1 MPATQELYNTPL
13 KVDEG
18 DYQAANVD
26 AIIIGAGI
34 AGLTAAHGIH
44 RAHLSVLVFEA
55 SDSVG
60 GAIRTLRSN
69 GYLVECGPN
78 TLLDT
83 HPEVAT
89 LIEEVSLSDARIFA
103 NDKAKKRFVVRNGVP
118 VPLPTS
124 AGAFLRTPLFSTRAK
139 LRLTA
144 EPFIRKR
151 RTNGEESIASF
162 TTRRLGKEFLDYAID
177 PFVSGVYAGRPER
190 LSVQHAFPK
199 LGEIEERYGSLIIGQ
214 VLGARERKRRA
225 DTAKTSA
232 RMFSFENGLD
242 QLPLAIADALGQ
254 RIRTRCRVRSIN
266 YLDPNWQVEYEDAS
280 GRIRAANANSVVYA
294 SGLQYTSLIAS
305 LGSTAPEIE
314 TVDYPPL
321 NVVALGFRTE
331 DIGHALDGFGLLVPA
346 CEDRFVLGALFSST
360 LFDGRAPVG
369 HALITA
375 FVGGARSPDNASLDD
390 ADLLS
395 ATTQDLTSLLQLK
408 TGPVWH
414 HISRWPKAI
423 PQYNLGYG
431 SVKAALNNI
440 EERHP
445 GLFFAGNYLSGI
457 SVAESIRSGVTASE
471 HVESFIRKSQP
482 VVI

>member
-1 MPATQELYNTPL
+1 MIDNESPD
-13 KVDEG
+13 VDTI
-18 DYQAANVD
+18 V
-26 AIIIGAGI
+26 IGAGI
-34 AGLTAAHGIH
+34 AGLTAALGIH
-44 RAHLSVLVFEA
+44 RAGLSVLVYEA
-55 SDSVG
+55 SESVG
-60 GAIRTLRSN
+60 GTIRTFRSH
-69 GYLVECGPN
+69 GYLVERGPN
-78 TLLDT
+78 TVLDT

-89 LIEEVSLSDARIFA
+89 LIEQVGLTDTRIFA
-103 NDKAKKRFVVRNGVP
+103 SDKAKNRFVIRDGAP
-118 VPLPTS
+118 IPLPTS
-124 AGAFLRTPLFSTRAK
+124 AGAFLRTPLFSARAK

-177 PFVSGVYAGRPER
+177 PFVSGVYAGSPER

-199 LGEIEERYGSLIIGQ
+199 LGEIEEKYGSLIVGQ
-214 VLGARERKRRA
+214 VRGARERKRRA
-225 DTAKTSA
+225 DTAKTTA
-232 RMFSFENGLD
+232 RMFSFEGGLE
-242 QLPLAIADALGQ
+242 QLPLGIAGALGQ

-266 YLDPNWQVEYEDAS
+266 NLGPNWKVEYEDVS
-280 GRIRAANANSVVYA
+280 GRIRGSTANSVVYA
-294 SGLQYTSLIAS
+294 SGLQHKEVLAS

-314 TVDYPPL
+314 TVEYPPL
-321 NVVALGFRTE
+321 NVVALGFRIE

-346 CEDRFVLGALFSST
+346 CEARFVLGALFSST
-360 LFDGRAPVG
+360 LFEGRAPDG

-375 FVGGARSPDNASLDD
+375 FVGGARSPDNASLND

-408 TGPVWH
+408 TGPVWF

-431 SVKAALNNI
+431 SVKDALNNL

-457 SVAESIRSGVTASE
+457 SVAESIRSGVTASKR
-471 HVESFIRKSQP
+471 VDSFLRKSQP
-482 VVI
+482 IVI